1 MLAEK
6 SVIAKELVKKNQLA
20 KRSKQKSFDT
30 HQLAKIYQQKSVGKI
45 YVNEV

>member
-30 HQLAKIYQQKSVGKI
+30 NQLAKIYLRKSVGKI
-45 YVNEV
+45 YVNKV